1 MKINATF
8 QKLIAEFLG
17 VTLFLIAIVGS
28 VTHSFAGQQFPASVA
43 QLSLAITLGLAILIT
58 GGISGGHLNPAV
70 SLFFYSRKELSLRD
84 FALYVLAQIGG
95 GLLGAFI
102 GLQLWGLRIA
112 PIEVGQTPNL
122 SVLLGEW
129 VATGGLVFLIGF
141 LVTTKR
147 ANLIPVAVALWV
159 FSAASFTQS
168 GAQANPAVT
177 IALLLN
183 GQSVSATGWIIVAEL
198 VGLVTGVIGLMVFT
212 AKPTKAKAAKKPV
225 KKAAKK

>member
-1 MKINATF
+1 MKINATL

-17 VTLFLIAIVGS
+17 VTLFLISIVGS
-28 VTHSFAGQQFPASVA
+28 VTHAFAGQQFPSNLA
-43 QLSLAITLGLAILIT
+43 QLSLAVTLGLAILIT
-58 GGISGGHLNPAV
+58 SGISGGHLNPAV

-84 FALYVLAQIGG
+84 FVLYVLAQIGG

-102 GLQLWGLRIA
+102 GLQMWGLKIA
-112 PIEVGQTPNL
+112 TIEVGQTPSL
-122 SVLLGEW
+122 SLLLGEW

-141 LVTTKR
+141 LVSTKR

-183 GQSVSATGWIIVAEL
+183 GQSISATGWIIVAEL
-198 VGLVTGVIGLMVFT
+198 VGLLTGIIGLMVFT
-212 AKPTKAKAAKKPV
+212 AKPAKAKATAKAV
-225 KKAAKK
+225 KK

>member
-1 MKINATF
+1 MKINATL

-28 VTHSFAGQQFPASVA
+28 VSHSLAVP
-43 QLSLAITLGLAILIT
+43 QLSLAVTLGLAILIT

-84 FALYVLAQIGG
+84 FVLYVLAQIGG

-102 GLQLWGLRIA
+102 GLQLWGKGVSAITTGSA
-112 PIEVGQTPNL
+112 PSL
-122 SVLLGEW
+122 AVLLGEW
-129 VATGGLVFLIGF
+129 VATGGLVFLVGF
-141 LVTTKR
+141 LVATKR

-177 IALLLN
+177 VALLLT
-183 GQSVSATGWIIVAEL
+183 GQTVAITGWIVVAEL
-198 VGLVTGVIGLMVFT
+198 VGLLTGIIGLMVFT
-212 AKPTKAKAAKKPV
+212 AKPIKAKSAKKAV
-225 KKAAKK
+225 KK

>member
-1 MKINATF
+1 MKINATL

-28 VTHSFAGQQFPASVA
+28 VSHSHAGMNFSLIIP
-43 QLSLAITLGLAILIT
+43 QLSLAVTLGLAILIT

-70 SLFFYSRKELSLRD
+70 SLFFYARKELSLRD
-84 FALYVLAQIGG
+84 FVLYVLAQIGG
-95 GLLGAFI
+95 GLFGAFI
-102 GLQLWGLRIA
+102 GLQLWGLNVASIV
-112 PIEVGQTPNL
+112 PGVTP
-122 SVLLGEW
+122 SPAILLGEW

-141 LVTTKR
+141 MISTKR
-147 ANLIPVAVALWV
+147 ANLIPFAVAAWV

-177 IALLLN
+177 VALLLN
-183 GQSVSATGWIIVAEL
+183 GQSIAETGWIVIAEL
-198 VGLVTGVIGLMVFT
+198 VGLLTGILGLMVFT
-212 AKPTKAKAAKKPV
+212 AKPAKAKSV